1 MHPYLN
7 KNINVQMISFVIPL
21 YMNNQKE
28 IDGYNRNARAD
39 NPAIKDGQS
48 TDRHATCS
56 FAQRKGNVEPLCW
69 ELAARWFGGKE
80 DGIKIKNNESNGE
93 GKAVEKVKHQ
103 EKYERHFKWELAMEI
118 ELYFT

>member
-7 KNINVQMISFVIPL
+7 KNINVQIISFVIPL

-48 TDRHATCS
+48 TDRPQLVASPSVKAMWNPSAGNSPPGGSET
-56 FAQRKGNVEPLCW
+56 KG
-69 ELAARWFGGKE
+69 G
-80 DGIKIKNNESNGE
+80 
-93 GKAVEKVKHQ
+93 
-103 EKYERHFKWELAMEI
+103 RH
-118 ELYFT
+118 

>member
-7 KNINVQMISFVIPL
+7 KNINMQMISFVIPL

-28 IDGYNRNARAD
+28 IDGYNRNARVD

-56 FAQRKGNVEPLCW
+56 FSQRKGNVEPFCW
-69 ELAARWFGGKE
+69 KLAARWFGGKE
-80 DGIKIKNNESNGE
+80 DGIEIKKQRVQWRRKGGGKGQAPRKI
-93 GKAVEKVKHQ
+93 
-103 EKYERHFKWELAMEI
+103 
-118 ELYFT
+118 

>member
-7 KNINVQMISFVIPL
+7 KNINVQIISFVIPL

-48 TDRHATCS
+48 TDRPQLVASPSVKAMWWKRSST
-56 FAQRKGNVEPLCW
+56 KKNMNVTLNGN
-69 ELAARWFGGKE
+69 
-80 DGIKIKNNESNGE
+80 
-93 GKAVEKVKHQ
+93 
-103 EKYERHFKWELAMEI
+103 
-118 ELYFT
+118 

>member
-7 KNINVQMISFVIPL
+7 KNINVQMVSFVIPL

-39 NPAIKDGQS
+39 TQVSI
-48 TDRHATCS
+48 
-56 FAQRKGNVEPLCW
+56 
-69 ELAARWFGGKE
+69 AR
-80 DGIKIKNNESNGE
+80 GIA
-93 GKAVEKVKHQ
+93 KAVEKVKHQ
-103 EKYERHFKWELAMEI
+103 EKYERHVKWELAMEI

>member
-39 NPAIKDGQS
+39 TQVSIARGIAIYNS
-48 TDRHATCS
+48 ETDLV
-56 FAQRKGNVEPLCW
+56 FANVFKRADDAMYQNK
-69 ELAARWFGGKE
+69 AAMKE
-80 DGIKIKNNESNGE
+80 RRRQQESSE
-93 GKAVEKVKHQ
+93 
-103 EKYERHFKWELAMEI
+103 
-118 ELYFT
+118 

>member
-7 KNINVQMISFVIPL
+7 KNINVQIISFVIPL

-28 IDGYNRNARAD
+28 IDGYNRNARVGKAQID
-39 NPAIKDGQS
+39 TQLVVSPSAKATWNPSAGNSPPGGSETKGG
-48 TDRHATCS
+48 RHRDKKS
-56 FAQRKGNVEPLCW
+56 
-69 ELAARWFGGKE
+69 
-80 DGIKIKNNESNGE
+80 NESNGE

-103 EKYERHFKWELAMEI
+103 EKYERHVKWELAMEI

>member
-28 IDGYNRNARAD
+28 IDGYNRNARVD

-48 TDRHATCS
+48 TDRHATCR
-56 FAQRKGNVEPLCW
+56 FDQRKGNVEPLCW
-69 ELAARWFGGKE
+69 KHAARCYGYKQTA
-80 DGIKIKNNESNGE
+80 S
-93 GKAVEKVKHQ
+93 
-103 EKYERHFKWELAMEI
+103 R
-118 ELYFT
+118 